1 MKLFSKLGFIVSGML
16 VMAALV
22 AGTAV
27 TFAQEDAPADDGNA
41 QVSQRGPKEAKEEVA
56 DVFGISVDELQ
67 AYYDAGDRHSDIIE
81 DLGLDE
87 DTIRAEL
94 REVKQALKMEKKA
107 DLLGI
112 SVDELQAML
121 DDGMNFREI
130 AEELGVE
137 LPERNG
143 RRGNRGG
150 GDNAGFFGNVG
161 NAITGD
167 DA

>member
-1 MKLFSKLGFIVSGML
+1 MKIFSKLSFIVSGML

-27 TFAQEDAPADDGNA
+27 TFAQEDAPADDGGA
-41 QVSQRGPKEAKEEVA
+41 RVSQRGPKEAKQEVA
-56 DVFGISVDELQ
+56 DVFGITVEELQ

-87 DTIRAEL
+87 DTIREEL
-94 REVKQALKMEKKA
+94 RTVKQALKMEKKA

-121 DDGMNFREI
+121 DDGMSFQDI

-161 NAITGD
+161 AAITGD
-167 DA
+167 NA

>member
-27 TFAQEDAPADDGNA
+27 TFAQEDAPAEDGGA
-41 QVSQRGPKEAKEEVA
+41 RISQRGPKEAKEEVA
-56 DVFGISVDELQ
+56 DVFGITVEELQ

-87 DTIRAEL
+87 DTIREEL

-121 DDGMNFREI
+121 DEGMTFQEI
-130 AEELGVE
+130 ADELGVE

-150 GDNAGFFGNVG
+150 GNDAAATGDNA
-161 NAITGD
+161 
-167 DA
+167 